1 MISEWLEKAENGE
14 SVWLCDVKRESKTS
28 PGCEKLI
35 VSVTSANGDRRDAEI
50 FVQRWD
56 NPTERRFA
64 EEYLCACVFN
74 MLSARGGRE
83 VIIYADTD
91 NRELSDLL
99 SGLRNAFQLDS
110 SSRSGLGKCIS
121 VSERMCRALGGERL
135 VYGVK
140 PIGLFTPQPC
150 SYEEKK
156 GLTEMLRRTVK
167 EAEGLSLCGID
178 VGGTDIKL
186 AVSKGGRLTAVKE
199 YDWHPSKCSDAEG
212 IIAPMILLLRL
223 MRCAAAADGRE
234 LSPEVRSAL
243 TRALEKDASNA
254 EMLAAADACERA
266 LGESIDVLDGIGVSF
281 PDVVLRDAIVG
292 GETPKTDG
300 IRKNTALDY
309 ETEFGKLTALKERL
323 LPLCREGGRVRIT
336 NDGNMAA
343 YTAAM
348 ELAHSGEHPAMD
360 SGVFAHTMG
369 TDLGSGW
376 ISGDGTIPE
385 MPLELYDL
393 LIDLGGYKKR
403 QMDHRDLRC
412 TRNGN
417 SGLCGARRYMGQS
430 AAFRLAWELK
440 PSLLDGFIAEKDGI
454 LDIKTEPFD
463 MRKPCLEHLMQCA
476 CAGDEAACTVFR
488 LIGENL
494 GRLSLEAEELLGI
507 GTKKRYIFGRFVKAP
522 RCFDLIREGCS
533 RVFPELELEAANEDI
548 ACTPLMK
555 ELSAR
560 ADVTVAQ
567 FGQAVGAAYF
577 ALS

>member
-1 MISEWLEKAENGE
+1 MISKWLEKAEHGE
-14 SVWLCDVKRESKTS
+14 SVWLCDVKAESGAA
-28 PGCEKLI
+28 PGWERAIL
-35 VSVTSANGDRRDAEI
+35 SVISADGERRDAEL
-50 FVQRWD
+50 FVPAWK
-56 NPTERRFA
+56 NPAERKFT

-74 MLSARGGRE
+74 TLSARGGRS
-83 VIIYADTD
+83 VVLYADPD
-91 NRELSDLL
+91 RAELWEMLA
-99 SGLRNAFQLDS
+99 GLEKQFQLES
-110 SSRSGLGKCIS
+110 PARTGVGKCIS
-121 VSERMCRALGGERL
+121 VSERMCRALGVSFTFALRPLKEYTAAPAAGTERT
-135 VYGVK
+135 
-140 PIGLFTPQPC
+140 GLM
-150 SYEEKK
+150 K
-156 GLTEMLRRTVK
+156 MLRET
-167 EAEGLSLCGID
+167 AEKAEKLCLCGID

-186 AVSKGGRLTAVKE
+186 AVSVRGKLCAVKE
-199 YDWHPSKCSDAEG
+199 YDWNPALFRESEEL
-212 IIAPMILLLRL
+212 IAPMVLLIRL
-223 MRCAAAADGRE
+223 MRCAAAADIRGLSRE
-234 LSPEVRSAL
+234 ARSML
-243 TRALEKDASNA
+243 EKALEKDAA
-254 EMLAAADACERA
+254 DVEMTAAVRICEKQ
-266 LGESIDVLDGIGVSF
+266 LGENIDVLDGIGVSF

-300 IRKNTALDY
+300 IRKNTQLDY
-309 ETEFGKLTALKERL
+309 ETEFAKLTALKERL

-348 ELAHSGEHPAMD
+348 ELAHSEEPSVVDG
-360 SGVFAHTMG
+360 GVFAHTMG

-440 PSLLDGFIAEKDGI
+440 PSLLEGFIAEKDGI

-533 RVFPELELEAANEDI
+533 RVFPELELEAANEDM

-555 ELSAR
+555 ELAAR

>member
-14 SVWLCDVKRESKTS
+14 SVWLCDVKRESKAS

-35 VSVTSANGDRRDAEI
+35 LSVTSANGDRRDAEI

-56 NPTERRFA
+56 NPIERRFA

-121 VSERMCRALGGERL
+121 VSERMCRALGGDRL
-135 VYGVK
+135 VFGVK
-140 PIGLFTPQPC
+140 PIGLFTQKPC

-156 GLTEMLRRTVK
+156 GLTEMLSRTVK
-167 EAEGLSLCGID
+167 EAEG
-178 VGGTDIKL
+178 
-186 AVSKGGRLTAVKE
+186 
-199 YDWHPSKCSDAEG
+199 
-212 IIAPMILLLRL
+212 
-223 MRCAAAADGRE
+223 
-234 LSPEVRSAL
+234 
-243 TRALEKDASNA
+243 
-254 EMLAAADACERA
+254 
-266 LGESIDVLDGIGVSF
+266 
-281 PDVVLRDAIVG
+281 
-292 GETPKTDG
+292 
-300 IRKNTALDY
+300 
-309 ETEFGKLTALKERL
+309 L

-348 ELAHSGEHPAMD
+348 ELAHSGEHPAVNG
-360 SGVFAHTMG
+360 GVFAHTMG

-385 MPLELYDL
+385 IPLELYDL

-403 QMDHRDLRC
+403 QMDPRDLRC

-494 GRLSLEAEELLGI
+494 GRLSLEAEELLDI

-533 RVFPELELEAANEDI
+533 RVFPELELEAANEDM

-555 ELSAR
+555 ELAAR
-560 ADVTVAQ
+560 KDVTVAQ